1 MNKELKERFNCM
13 NKFLYVAVGLMVL
26 LFGSQTKGQAIAPVQ
41 KTALDKL
48 FEEQVKG
55 IAPGLAVGILKNG
68 EVIYE
73 KYVGYANLEHEVK
86 IDGNTRFNIASN
98 AKQFTALCILT
109 LVNEGKIDLK
119 DDIREYLPELFKG
132 LKDKI
137 TIEHLLTHSSG
148 IRDVYALWGLQG
160 KTWWAEEGLSNGDAF
175 ELLLKQKAL
184 NFTPGS
190 QYLYSNSN
198 YLLMTEIVK
207 RVADMEFAE
216 YARAIF
222 KKLQMVESR
231 FNVFYM
237 EVVPHKAR
245 PYGNWGQWTEYPV
258 ITDLH
263 GDGAL
268 FTSLRDQLIWER
280 MVQLNQA
287 GQLINP
293 LISLSQQP
301 LPGSK
306 IQTYGYGLEFGEYKG
321 LKTRFHDG
329 STGAYNASFTR
340 FPDEGLSI
348 VVMSNSG
355 KVSARNLVDQAA
367 DIIIG
372 EGKFVEPGYGEM
384 PKVSNKKL
392 DLSKVTG
399 DYKRTD
405 GAYLRVVEEKGDLYW
420 SIYQSNRLKLVHE
433 KGNQYALEAD
443 SMVKVVFSKGE
454 GKNILFTVYY
464 PGAEPKVHH
473 RLPDTQLDERYF
485 TSLEGRYFNEETDGE
500 FVFKYSNGQLYSITS
515 QAWDGWEGEGLLWYK
530 DVIRMESYYVRLSR
544 NSKGQ
549 VNGFLLSN
557 DRLKKV
563 EFLKMN

>member
-1 MNKELKERFNCM
+1 MIKLLFR
-13 NKFLYVAVGLMVL
+13 VVGLMIL
-26 LFGSQTKGQAIAPVQ
+26 LFGGQSKGQAITPAQ
-41 KTALDKL
+41 KATLDKL
-48 FEEQVKG
+48 FEKQVEG

-68 EVIYE
+68 DIIYE
-73 KYVGYANLEHEVK
+73 NYIGYANLEHEVK
-86 IDGNTRFNIASN
+86 IDANTRFNIASN
-98 AKQFTALCILT
+98 AKQFTALCVLT
-109 LVNEGKIDLK
+109 LVNDGEIDLQ
-119 DDIREYLPELFKG
+119 DDIRKYLPELFKEV
-132 LKDKI
+132 KEKI
-137 TIEHLLTHSSG
+137 TIEHLITHSSG
-148 IRDVYALWGLQG
+148 IRDIYALWGLQG

-175 ELLLKQKAL
+175 KLLLKQKKL
-184 NFTPGS
+184 NFSPGS

-207 RVADMEFAE
+207 RVSGTEFAE
-216 YARAIF
+216 YARSIF

-287 GQLINP
+287 GQLVNP
-293 LISLSQQP
+293 LISQSQKP
-301 LPGSK
+301 VSESK
-306 IQTYGYGLEFGEYKG
+306 IQSYGYGLEFGEYKG

-340 FPDEGLSI
+340 FPEEGLSI

-355 KVSARNLVDQAA
+355 KVSARNLVNQAA
-367 DIIIG
+367 DIIIDK
-372 EGKFVEPGYGEM
+372 GKLVEPTYGEL
-384 PKVSNKKL
+384 PEVSNKKFDL
-392 DLSKVTG
+392 DKVTG
-399 DYKRTD
+399 NYKRTD
-405 GAYLRVVEEKGDLYW
+405 GTYLRVVEDGGELYW

-443 SMVKVVFSKGE
+443 PMVKIIFSKGE

-464 PGAEPKVHH
+464 PGSEPRVHS
-473 RLPDTQLDERYF
+473 RLPSEKLDEAYF
-485 TSLEGRYFNEETDGE
+485 KSLEGRYFNDETGGD
-500 FVFKYSNGQLYSITS
+500 FVFKSSKEQMYAVTS
-515 QAWDGWEGEGLLWYK
+515 QAWDDWEGEGTLWYK
-530 DVIRMESYYVRLSR
+530 DVIRMESYYLRVTR

-557 DRLKKV
+557 DRLKRV